1 MSELQNVPCY
11 IEGMDDILGGF
22 KSPAVILIAGSAGV
36 GKTTMTLQ
44 MLANAAKAGE
54 KTLYIPL
61 TTETAERFKLFLSTF
76 KFLDD
81 SVEVH
86 EINRANAEKD
96 PLSTLIDIGNVI
108 TAIKPDRLVIDP
120 ITPIGFGFV
129 EQERRRFFYTLDSM
143 IRESNA
149 LTFLTGELEKDEI
162 HKNVASHLTDGIIY
176 LSRSSRDSRAYQ
188 ELEILK
194 MAGVEPPYSIGC
206 MIQSF
211 NYSVNPEKF
220 MVFPEIREHGDIS
233 KGEAISSGIEGFDE
247 IISNKLLSG
256 SSMLV
261 AGEPGS
267 GKTVFGWQFINKGL
281 ENGEKCIILTFYETV
296 DQIIENAASFGW
308 DFKKH
313 IDSGNLVVVSEGL
326 QDICFAKYSNLIK
339 ENIEQ
344 SEAKRVMI
352 DGLPNIELSIPD
364 PLQLRSFLHSLT
376 NYLKAKG
383 VTSFFTTE
391 MTGVGWEK
399 INSLEASFIV
409 DILLVLKNAKDED
422 TSKRLLQVMKARGIP
437 SSLTLKEYRIDE
449 KGITLG

>member
-22 KSPAVILIAGSAGV
+22 KSPAAILIAGSAGV
-36 GKTTMTLQ
+36 GKTTMALQ

-54 KTLYIPL
+54 KALYIPL
-61 TTETAERFKLFLSTF
+61 TTETAERFRLSLSTF

-108 TAIKPDRLVIDP
+108 TSVNPDRIVIDP

-149 LTFLTGELEKDEI
+149 LTFLIGELEKEEI

-176 LSRSSRDSRAYQ
+176 LSRSSRESRSYQ
-188 ELEILK
+188 EMEILK
-194 MAGVEPPYSIGC
+194 MRGVEPPYSIGC

-211 NYSVNPEKF
+211 NYSVNPENF
-220 MVFPEIREHGDIS
+220 RVFSDIKANGEII
-233 KGEAISSGIEGFDE
+233 KGEVISSGIEGFDE
-247 IISNKLLSG
+247 MISNKLQSG
-256 SSMLV
+256 SSILV

-267 GKTVFGWQFINKGL
+267 GKTVFGLQFINKSL
-281 ENGEKCIILTFYETV
+281 ENGDKCVILTFYETV

-308 DFKKH
+308 DFRKH
-313 IDSGNLVVVSEGL
+313 VDSGNLVIVSDGL

-344 SEAKRVMI
+344 SNAKRVMI
-352 DGLPNIELSIPD
+352 DGLPNIELSITD
-364 PLQLRSFLHSLT
+364 PMKLRGFLHSLT
-376 NYLKAKG
+376 NYLKEKG
-383 VTSFFTTE
+383 VTSLFTTE
-391 MTGVGWEK
+391 MTGAGWEK
-399 INSLEASFIV
+399 VNSLEASFIV
-409 DILLVLKNAKDED
+409 DILLVLKMTED
-422 TSKRLLQVMKARGIP
+422 ADTTKRLLQVMKARGIP
-437 SSLTLKEYRIDE
+437 SNLTLKEFQIDE

>member
-36 GKTTMTLQ
+36 GKTTMALQ

-61 TTETAERFKLFLSTF
+61 TTESGERFKLFLSTF

-86 EINRANAEKD
+86 EVNRATAEKD

-108 TAIKPDRLVIDP
+108 NSVNPDRLVIDP

-149 LTFLTGELEKDEI
+149 LTLLTGELEKDEI
-162 HKNVASHLTDGIIY
+162 HKNVTSHLADGIIY
-176 LSRSSRDSRAYQ
+176 LSKSSRDSYSYQ
-188 ELEILK
+188 EFEILK
-194 MAGVEPPYSIGC
+194 MMGVEPPYSIGC
-206 MIQSF
+206 MIQKF

-220 MVFPEIREHGDIS
+220 RVFPEIRDNGKIG
-233 KGEAISSGIEGFDE
+233 KGEVISSGIEGFDE
-247 IISNKLLSG
+247 MIANKLISG

-261 AGEPGS
+261 AGAPGS
-267 GKTVFGWQFINKGL
+267 GKSIFGWQFINKGL
-281 ENGEKCIILTFYETV
+281 ENGEKCVILTFYETI
-296 DQIIENAASFGW
+296 DQIIDNAASFGW
-308 DFKKH
+308 DFTKY
-313 IDSGNLVVVSEGL
+313 IDSGDLIVVSDGL
-326 QDICFAKYSNLIK
+326 QDICFARYSNIIK
-339 ENIEQ
+339 DNIEQ
-344 SEAKRVMI
+344 FDVKRVMI
-352 DGLPNIELSIPD
+352 DGLSNLELSIPD
-364 PLQLRSFLHSLT
+364 PINLRSSLHSLT
-376 NYLKAKG
+376 NYLKANG
-383 VTSFFTTE
+383 VTSLFTTE
-391 MTGVGWEK
+391 MSGSGWEK
-399 INSLEASFIV
+399 INSLEASFIM
-409 DILLVLKNAKDED
+409 DILVILRNAEEEG

-437 SSLTLKEYRIDE
+437 SDLTLKEYQIGE
-449 KGITLG
+449 KGITLE